1 MFLSV
6 ETYGRDPWD
15 VGYMF
20 RYIWNLMC
28 ISGWKVFDT
37 FVSFADVLIY
47 TVIAG
52 LFILLISALLGGD

>member
-1 MFLSV
+1 MFLTV
-6 ETYGRDPWD
+6 TYGRAPWD

-20 RYIWNLMC
+20 RYIWNLMT
-28 ISGWKVFDT
+28 ISGWHVFDT

-52 LFILLISALLGGD
+52 LFLILVSTLLGGD

>member
-1 MFLSV
+1 MFLTV
-6 ETYGRDPWD
+6 TYGRDPWD

-20 RYIWNLMC
+20 RYIWNLMT
-28 ISGWKVFDT
+28 ISGWHVFDT

-52 LFILLISALLGGD
+52 LFLILVSTLFGGD

>member
-1 MFLSV
+1 MFLTV
-6 ETYGRDPWD
+6 TYGRDPWD

-37 FVSFADVLIY
+37 FVAY
-47 TVIAG
+47 E
-52 LFILLISALLGGD
+52 

>member
-1 MFLSV
+1 MFLTV
-6 ETYGRDPWD
+6 TYGRDSWD

-20 RYIWNLMC
+20 RYIWNLMT
-28 ISGWKVFDT
+28 ISGWHVFDT

-52 LFILLISALLGGD
+52 LFLILVSTLLGGD